1 MTSEDKSRIIEK
13 MNRMAALLQ
22 LGGYNDWSA
31 SIRSLANDFES
42 FPERVRSNFLSLYG
56 GMGSLNDL
64 LICINGKISIDEN
77 EEFDKIR
84 SELYEDFKWI
94 NNPR

>member
-1 MTSEDKSRIIEK
+1 

-22 LGGYNDWSA
+22 LGGYYDWSA

-42 FPERVRSNFLSLYG
+42 FPELVRSNFLSLYG
-56 GMGSLNDL
+56 GMGSLNDV